1 MENKDKIYDIIF
13 FYNEHNL
20 LNLRL
25 KYLSD
30 VVDGFLILNFGP
42 QDLELEGYNLKVLKI
57 EENFFEYFNY
67 DDMDFVKRNLL
78 DFGVKFTDT
87 IMFSKVNEIPNKED
101 FLEFKK
107 QLKKG
112 GFILKQKNYFWNH
125 HYQSLTIHMG
135 SCVMLLTHLAQDY
148 KILHKLWE
156 TEYPLF
162 LGQNNFNSGWHF
174 NGFENDMDVFTKS
187 FSYWNQIKTPLSHIR
202 EKLELSK
209 NEMKEFWIKKH
220 PKKIFLVSGDELPK
234 IFYNDNQMVTQITK
248 TILVKMEDIITPISQ
263 YDEVFE
269 INVGKINHI
278 NHKVYTIETPQN
290 AWYQKDLDPQIDY
303 TKNEILRIFNELQLH
318 DSDKIYIIK
327 KTDNNPSVY
336 DLGEF
341 KKLIPSECI

>member
-1 MENKDKIYDIIF
+1 MRNKDKIYDIIF

-42 QDLELEGYNLKVLKI
+42 QDLEVEGYNLKEVKI
-57 EENFFEYFNY
+57 EEDFFEYFNY
-67 DDMDFVKRNLL
+67 DDMDFIKRNLL

-101 FLEFKK
+101 FSTFKT

-112 GFILKQKNYFWNH
+112 GFILKQKNYFWNQY
-125 HYQSLTIHMG
+125 YQSSTIHMG

-148 KILHKLWE
+148 KILNKLWG

-162 LGQNNFNSGWHF
+162 LNQNNFYSGWNL
-174 NGFENDMDVFTKS
+174 NGFENDMDILSNS
-187 FSYWNQIKTPLSHIR
+187 FSYWNQLKTPLSLVR
-202 EKLELSK
+202 EKLEMSK
-209 NEMKEFWIKKH
+209 TQMKEFWIKKH
-220 PKKIFLVSGDELPK
+220 PKKFFVVDGEELPK
-234 IFYNDNQMVTQITK
+234 IFYKDNQIEMPTTK
-248 TILVKMEDIITPISQ
+248 NILVKMEDTITPLSQ

-269 INVGKINHI
+269 INVGRINHL
-278 NHKVYTIETPQN
+278 NHKVYTIKTPQN
-290 AWYQKDLDPQIDY
+290 SWYQKDLDFQIDY

-327 KTDNNPSVY
+327 KTDDNPSVY

-341 KKLIPSECI
+341 KKFIPSECF